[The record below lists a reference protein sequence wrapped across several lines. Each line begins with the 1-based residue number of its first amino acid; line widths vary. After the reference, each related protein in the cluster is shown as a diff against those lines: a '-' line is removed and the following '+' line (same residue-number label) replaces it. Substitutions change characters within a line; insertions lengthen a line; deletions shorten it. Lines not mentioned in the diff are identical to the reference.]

1 MTGAATIRR
10 DDGPTIAFDV
20 VGAGPVL
27 VFVHGLTSSRRAW
40 DPVTTLLARDFTC
53 VRIDLRGH
61 GASSAAAEYSMR
73 SLVGD
78 VRVVIEEIGLGRPAL
93 VGHSLGAS
101 VVAIYAAAHETST
114 VVCIDQSLRFGDF
127 AQIIQQHA
135 SGLRGGQ
142 TMEAVLAIEHSLKL
156 EPYGELA
163 QLERRVLSF
172 PRDVVLGIWESLLTT
187 PPEQLNAIAETI
199 LPRITAPL
207 LSLHGSPP
215 APDYTK
221 WLTDL
226 VPSAQVEVWNGTGH
240 MLHLVEP
247 ERFTA
252 RLRHMLTS
260 TGL

>member
-1 MTGAATIRR
+1 
-10 DDGPTIAFDV
+10 
-20 VGAGPVL
+20 
-27 VFVHGLTSSRRAW
+27 
-40 DPVTTLLARDFTC
+40 
-53 VRIDLRGH
+53 
-61 GASSAAAEYSMR
+61 
-73 SLVGD
+73 
-78 VRVVIEEIGLGRPAL
+78 
-93 VGHSLGAS
+93 
-101 VVAIYAAAHETST
+101 
-114 VVCIDQSLRFGDF
+114 
-127 AQIIQQHA
+127 
-135 SGLRGGQ
+135 
-142 TMEAVLAIEHSLKL
+142 
-156 EPYGELA
+156 
-163 QLERRVLSF
+163 
-172 PRDVVLGIWESLLTT
+172 VLGIWESLLTT

-221 WLTDL
+221 WLTAL